1 MKALFFCW
9 AQVQLS
15 SCFVSHSLNCAVRLV
30 MLLLVRAHP
39 EELLLSSHLPLQ
51 SSSLH
56 NAAVTIYIFYREVHV
71 VKCSLF

>member
-15 SCFVSHSLNCAVRLV
+15 SCFVSHSPNCAVRLV
-30 MLLLVRAHP
+30 MFLVRAHP

-56 NAAVTIYIFYREVHV
+56 NAEVTICILYREVHV
-71 VKCSLF
+71 VEYSLF